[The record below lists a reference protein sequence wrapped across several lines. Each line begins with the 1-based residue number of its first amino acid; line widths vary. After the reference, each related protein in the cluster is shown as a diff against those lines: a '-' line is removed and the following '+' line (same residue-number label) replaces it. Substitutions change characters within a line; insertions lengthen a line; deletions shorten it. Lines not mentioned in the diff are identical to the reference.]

1 LFGEK
6 AGAEYDALFR
16 RIVNLAPAHLS
27 GLGCRAETA
36 AEADTRRADPDTNA
50 LPSCK
55 R

>member
-16 RIVNLAPAHLS
+16 RIVNLAPAPI
-27 GLGCRAETA
+27 GLG
-36 AEADTRRADPDTNA
+36 
-50 LPSCK
+50 LP